1 MSTRPAGMNAGT
13 TGGARVLAILLVA
26 YIFNFIDR
34 QIIGILAVPIKTE
47 LALTD
52 TQLSLMG
59 GIAFALFYSGLAIP
73 IAWLADRK
81 SRVGIIA
88 VSVGLWSLFTAAC
101 GFAQNFW
108 HLFLA
113 RMGVGIGEAGGV
125 APSYALVSDYFP
137 KEKRARALAFFSLG
151 IPIGS
156 ALGVFFGGWIASHLD
171 WRSAFLI
178 VGLAGIPASLLVKLG
193 ISEPVRGGFDSRDGS
208 ASEPAPPFIQVA
220 ATLARTP
227 SFWLLSFGAASGSIL
242 GYGLIFWLPSF
253 FSRSFDLAGMD
264 PILDALPAWFTGG
277 ADPKL
282 MRVSIFYGSI
292 VLVGGVAGTWLGGWL
307 ADRTGGDRPASYALI
322 PACCFL
328 VAAPAFALGL
338 FAPSLVVGWLLFALG
353 QMLALAWLGPV
364 IAAVQHIVP
373 PNMRATS
380 SASFLFINNL
390 IGIGFGIFFL
400 GFMSDRMTAA
410 HGVDALQY
418 SILYGLGFYLLSAG
432 LYFLAASRLR
442 IDWYRG

>member
-1 MSTRPAGMNAGT
+1 MASAGRIEGAGP
-13 TGGARVLAILLVA
+13 GGRVLLILLLA

-34 QIIGILAVPIKTE
+34 QIIDVLALPIKAE
-47 LALTD
+47 LGLSD
-52 TQLSLMG
+52 RQLGLMG

-81 SRVGIIA
+81 SRVNIIA
-88 VSVGLWSLFTAAC
+88 ASVALWSAFTAAC

-108 HLFLA
+108 QLFLA

-125 APSYALVSDYFP
+125 APSYALISDFYP
-137 KEKRARALAFFSLG
+137 IEKRGRALAFFSLG

-178 VGLAGIPASLLVKLG
+178 VGLAGLPTALLVKWLVP
-193 ISEPVRGGFDSRDGS
+193 EPVRGGFDAGPGE
-208 ASEPAPPFIQVA
+208 AAPPFLIVA
-220 ATLARTP
+220 ATLAGTP

-253 FSRSFDLAGMD
+253 FTRSFDLPLTSVG
-264 PILDALPAWFTGG
+264 W
-277 ADPKL
+277 
-282 MRVSIFYGSI
+282 FYGSI

-307 ADRTGGDRPASYALI
+307 GDRAGPDRPGTYALI
-322 PACCFL
+322 PAICFI
-328 VAAPAFALGL
+328 VAAPCFAVGL
-338 FAPSLVVGWLLFALG
+338 FAPSLEVAWILFTIG
-353 QMLALAWLGPV
+353 QMLALVWLGPV

-373 PNMRATS
+373 PNMRATA

-400 GFMSDRMTAA
+400 GFMSDTMGPRY
-410 HGVDALQY
+410 GDESLRY
-418 SILYGLGFYLLSAG
+418 SILYGLAFYLLSAAI
-432 LYFLAASRLR
+432 YFVASTRLKR
-442 IDWYRG
+442 DWYRG

>member
-1 MSTRPAGMNAGT
+1 MNAGT
-13 TGGARVLAILLVA
+13 SGGARVLAILLIA

-34 QIIGILAVPIKTE
+34 QIIGVLAVPIKAE
-47 LALTD
+47 LGLKD
-52 TQLSLMG
+52 QELGLMG

-73 IAWLADRK
+73 IAWLADRR
-81 SRVGIIA
+81 SRVDIIA
-88 VSVGLWSLFTAAC
+88 ISVGLWSLFTAAC

-178 VGLAGIPASLLVKLG
+178 VGLAGIPAALLVKLG
-193 ISEPVRGGFDSRDGS
+193 IKEPVRGGFDSKDGS
-208 ASEPAPPFIQVA
+208 ASAPAPPFVDVA
-220 ATLARTP
+220 ATLIRTP

-253 FSRSFDLAGMD
+253 FSRSFDFAGMD
-264 PILDALPAWFTGG
+264 PILDALPGWFTGG

-282 MRVSIFYGSI
+282 VRVSIFYGSI

-307 ADRTGGDRPASYALI
+307 ADRTGPERPSTYALI
-322 PACCFL
+322 PAICFL

-338 FAPSLVVGWLLFALG
+338 FAPSLTAGWLLFTLG

-373 PNMRATS
+373 PNMRATA

-410 HGVDALQY
+410 HGADSLRY

-432 LYFLAASRLR
+432 LYFAAAARLR
-442 IDWYRG
+442 RDWYRS

>member
-1 MSTRPAGMNAGT
+1 MSTRPGMMEAGS
-13 TGGARVLAILLVA
+13 TGGGRVLAILLVA

-34 QIIGILAVPIKTE
+34 QIIGVLAVPIKAE

-81 SRVGIIA
+81 SRVNIIA
-88 VSVGLWSLFTAAC
+88 ASVALWSLFTAAC
-101 GFAQNFW
+101 GLAQNFW

-125 APSYALVSDYFP
+125 APSYALISDFYP
-137 KEKRARALAFFSLG
+137 REKRARALALFSLG

-171 WRSAFLI
+171 WRSAFII
-178 VGLAGIPASLLVKLG
+178 VGLAGIPAALLVKLG
-193 ISEPVRGGFDSRDGS
+193 VPEPVRGGFDSADGA
-208 ASEPAPPFIQVA
+208 ASEPAPPFPQVA

-253 FSRSFDLAGMD
+253 FSRSFDFAGMD
-264 PILDALPAWFTGG
+264 PIMEALPLWFTGG

-282 MRVSIFYGSI
+282 VRVSIFYGSI
-292 VLVGGVAGTWLGGWL
+292 VLIGGVAGTWLGGWL
-307 ADRTGGDRPASYALI
+307 ADRTGPERPASYALI
-322 PACCFL
+322 PAICFL
-328 VAAPAFALGL
+328 IAAPAFALGL
-338 FAPSLVVGWLLFALG
+338 FAPSLIVGWLLFAFG

-373 PNMRATS
+373 PNMRATA

-400 GFMSDRMTAA
+400 GFMSDRMNAA
-410 HGVDALQY
+410 HGDDALRY
-418 SILYGLGFYLLSAG
+418 SILYGLGFYLLSA
-432 LYFLAASRLR
+432 LIYFLAATRLKR
-442 IDWYRG
+442 DWYRG